1 MTSQR
6 YRIVLNGAVAKGHDI
21 AAVKRNLAKLFKTDA
36 PTIDRVFS
44 GRPVVIKQG
53 LDAEQALQ
61 YISALAQAGAVG
73 RMEAMPADAGAR
85 AAERRERQRRK
96 DRIAAA
102 ACARSRSPPT
112 GVTARAGA
120 GPTSP
125 NSL

>member
-6 YRIVLNGAVAKGHDI
+6 YRIVLDGAVAKGHDV

-44 GRPVVIKQG
+44 GRPAVIKQG

-61 YISALAQAGAVG
+61 YIAALAQAGAVG

-96 DRIAAA
+96 DRDRRGRVRQISLAAD
-102 ACARSRSPPT
+102 RRHIK
-112 GVTARAGA
+112 GRRGA
-120 GPTSP
+120 D
-125 NSL
+125 LA